1 MSKPQKVIGC
11 RRNMLIMCARRQWKR
26 AYEIAIEK
34 LSVEERS
41 RIDSDMVSSCNLYSV
56 LDAASK
62 TLAER
67 DENKWRYTK
76 LNGEVVILRERFD
89 KIIEGF
95 TKYADCIS
103 IAIQHQPE
111 VTSLVWA
118 AARFLIQVYIPCRM
132 VSSVSHSISFYLILD
147 LSRPQGRYRNAGR
160 SAQNDRGVDGE
171 L

>member
-1 MSKPQKVIGC
+1 M
-11 RRNMLIMCARRQWKR
+11 
-26 AYEIAIEK
+26 AYDIAIEK
-34 LSVEERS
+34 LSVDERAQV
-41 RIDSDMVSSCNLYSV
+41 DSDMASSCNIYSV

-62 TLAER
+62 AKAER

-76 LNGEVVILRERFD
+76 SNGEVIILRERFD

-118 AARFLIQVYIPCRM
+118 AARFLIQVYIP
-132 VSSVSHSISFYLILD
+132 SIIWFHNYLIHLVLD
-147 LSRPQGRYRNAGR
+147 LS
-160 SAQNDRGVDGE
+160 
-171 L
+171 

>member
-1 MSKPQKVIGC
+1 MYP
-11 RRNMLIMCARRQWKR
+11 RRQWKM
-26 AYEIAIEK
+26 AYDIALEK
-34 LSVEERS
+34 LSVDERAQV
-41 RIDSDMVSSCNLYSV
+41 DSDMASSCNIYSV

-62 TLAER
+62 AKAER

-76 LNGEVVILRERFD
+76 SNGEVIILRERFD

-118 AARFLIQVYIPCRM
+118 AARFLIQVYILS
-132 VSSVSHSISFYLILD
+132 VIWFHNSSINRVLD
-147 LSRPQGRYRNAGR
+147 LS
-160 SAQNDRGVDGE
+160 
-171 L
+171 